1 MYTFF
6 LDVLY
11 WENHRTKQVLDCH
24 VGLRQSETPFLHHSC
39 GWIKVAS
46 CQIRRSQRNPE
57 RKYVRSAIQKEIL
70 HIYHLL
76 PILRDE
82 RDVCCET
89 SQGLYRIPMRM
100 ISRGSPERLLHTPFI
115 YIYTHIYIHN
125 GFTRYGCWI
134 PQNIDYVQSRYR
146 SGSR

>member
-1 MYTFF
+1 LPCWITAEFTIFAPFMRM
-6 LDVLY
+6 D
-11 WENHRTKQVLDCH
+11 
-24 VGLRQSETPFLHHSC
+24 LRRSSR
-39 GWIKVAS
+39 
-46 CQIRRSQRNPE
+46 QIRRSQRNPD

-100 ISRGSPERLLHTPFI
+100 ISRGSPEKLLHTPFI
-115 YIYTHIYIHN
+115 YMSYTYIYIYMYTHN
-125 GFTRYGCWI
+125 GFTRCGCWI

-146 SGSR
+146 SGSRKIDRSTDKD